1 MDSKDYEDY
10 QKNNVK
16 ASKSQ
21 LKEYIQIYAD
31 MAKKLKSESAIE
43 LEAVKANIRKAY
55 PHEIYFTLVDELERP
70 VKLTLT
76 ESSKEYII
84 PIFTD
89 IREYAVGSAKISK
102 LFLDKLEMKVVT
114 PDDIAQMADDD
125 EYFQGFVIN
134 PHSQNFNMDRNG
146 SFWMNFIC
154 PAIGEDHEKDFLV
167 MGNPENFKIIVF
179 SSLEEYEKGYEYLG
193 LTDYKPCEV
202 SIELF
207 QELAKNDDEF
217 TGIILDIHSK
227 NKVISKKELK
237 EELFL

>member
-1 MDSKDYEDY
+1 MDPKDYEDY

-31 MAKKLKSESAIE
+31 MAKKLKSESAVE
-43 LEAVKANIRKAY
+43 LEAVKNNIKKTY
-55 PHEIYFTLVDELERP
+55 PNEIYFTLIDELERP

-84 PIFTD
+84 PVFTD

-114 PDDIAQMADDD
+114 PEDIAKIAEED
-125 EYFQGFVIN
+125 EHFQGFVIN

-146 SFWMNFIC
+146 SF
-154 PAIGEDHEKDFLV
+154 
-167 MGNPENFKIIVF
+167 
-179 SSLEEYEKGYEYLG
+179 
-193 LTDYKPCEV
+193 
-202 SIELF
+202 
-207 QELAKNDDEF
+207 
-217 TGIILDIHSK
+217 
-227 NKVISKKELK
+227 
-237 EELFL
+237 